1 MVTLLSHY
9 DQITW
14 HITVENFVLE
24 KDYIFLH
31 EYFNKRNNFMNPGD
45 GWGGQ
50 KEIICFYFVLEIN
63 LNFYSNL

>member
-45 GWGGQ
+45 G
-50 KEIICFYFVLEIN
+50 
-63 LNFYSNL
+63 